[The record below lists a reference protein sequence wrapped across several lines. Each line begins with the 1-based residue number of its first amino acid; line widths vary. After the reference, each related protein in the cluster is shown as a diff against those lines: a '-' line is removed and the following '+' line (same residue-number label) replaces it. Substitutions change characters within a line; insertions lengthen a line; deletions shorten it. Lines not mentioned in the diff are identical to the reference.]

1 MSRATINRIAVFS
14 ILLVI
19 VFVSARRIYLNSQ
32 DQLYTVGQINRIIS
46 PSKGGLSAIFSY
58 EIDNQ
63 EYSGTVKIYKYE
75 DVAVS
80 GAKFIVS
87 VPKGYSAAG
96 IMLLDLPVPDGIEA
110 PQDGWKKKPAF
121 D

>member
-87 VPKGYSAAG
+87 VPKGYMNRDAH
-96 IMLLDLPVPDGIEA
+96 LPTLVTGACLPSGK
-110 PQDGWKKKPAF
+110 QYF
-121 D
+121 